1 MIFNI
6 IIEFKKKVVT
16 MVRLFIILTAFIN
29 IAWGSD
35 FYSIKEKSIRGE
47 EFKISDLK
55 GKTVLVVNIA
65 SQCGFTGQ
73 LDDLEA
79 LYKKYSSK
87 NFVVLG
93 VPTNDFGSQTP
104 ENDKAM
110 LEFCQK
116 NYQVTFPILTK
127 STIKGKNKRELYTFL
142 TEKSSKDFQ
151 GDVGWNF
158 VKFLVSK
165 EGKVIGRFT
174 SYVSPKD
181 KDFIK
186 AIEASL

>member
-1 MIFNI
+1 M
-6 IIEFKKKVVT
+6 
-16 MVRLFIILTAFIN
+16 RLFFFLALIN
-29 IAWGSD
+29 MAWSGD
-35 FYSIKEKSIRGE
+35 FYSIQDKSIKGE
-47 EFKISDLK
+47 EFKMSDLK
-55 GKTVLVVNIA
+55 GKSVLIVNIA

-79 LYKKYSSK
+79 LYNKYKDK

-104 ENDKAM
+104 EDDKNM

-127 STIKGKNKRELYTFL
+127 KTIKGKEKRELYRFL
-142 TEKSSKDFQ
+142 TEKSSKEFQ

-165 EGKVIGRFT
+165 KGEVIGRFT
-174 SYVSPKD
+174 SYVTPDD
-181 KDFIK
+181 KDLIK
-186 AIEASL
+186 AIEGSL